1 VFIVELK
8 IGVIGT
14 GAIGMDHIRRITY
27 KTKGAKVVAVSDIN
41 VERAQQIAQEVGA
54 KFVESGE
61 ELIKLPE
68 VDAVVV
74 TSWDPTHEGYVLEAI
89 KNKKY
94 VFCEKP
100 LAVDSEGCKRI
111 INEEI
116 KLGKKLVQV
125 GYMRRYDR
133 GYEEIKELLD
143 SRKLGEVLMLHC
155 AHRNPGVDESYTTP
169 MAVENSVVHEID
181 VLRWLLKEN
190 YVAAQVILPKRTTSA
205 HKDLHDPQIV
215 ILETESGIHIDI
227 EIFVNCHYGYDIKCE
242 VMCEEG
248 MVSLT
253 DPAFSSIRTEGK
265 DFTKVSSD
273 WKDRFVKAYDREIQ
287 LWVDSVKADE
297 LNGPNAWDGYVAA
310 ITSTACSKARD
321 TGERVQIQFDEC
333 PDLYKDSLV
342 LA

>member
-1 VFIVELK
+1 MELK

-14 GAIGMDHIRRITY
+14 GAIGMDHIQRLTY

-41 VERAQQIAQEVGA
+41 VERAQQIAQEIGA

-61 ELIKLPE
+61 ELIRLPE

-100 LAVDSEGCKRI
+100 LAVEVEGCKRI
-111 INEEI
+111 VDEEI

-125 GYMRRYDR
+125 GYMRRYDQ

-190 YVAAQVILPKRTTSA
+190 YVAAQVILPKEQQVHIRSYM
-205 HKDLHDPQIV
+205 
-215 ILETESGIHIDI
+215 ILRLS
-227 EIFVNCHYGYDIKCE
+227 F
-242 VMCEEG
+242 
-248 MVSLT
+248 
-253 DPAFSSIRTEGK
+253 
-265 DFTKVSSD
+265 
-273 WKDRFVKAYDREIQ
+273 
-287 LWVDSVKADE
+287 
-297 LNGPNAWDGYVAA
+297 
-310 ITSTACSKARD
+310 
-321 TGERVQIQFDEC
+321 
-333 PDLYKDSLV
+333 
-342 LA
+342 